1 INSAFLNCFVS
12 PHQLQVFRSSRLKD
26 QFVGCTV
33 ESFGPVH
40 GKGHTEVASTCTFT
54 LDPLSGTLQEQ
65 EVFEELKL
73 LTQGFTRL
81 GSSYE
86 LEEQS
91 LVVEGYSPLKTDEA
105 ESKRSELQFWAIILI
120 CLFTLLGFI
129 LLLLLC
135 FLVLSCLRRKS
146 HLYQVQQGL
155 YGLYFPHPS
164 TGKVH

>member
-1 INSAFLNCFVS
+1 NCFVS
-12 PHQLQVFRSSRLKD
+12 PHQLEVFRSSHLKN

-33 ESFGPVH
+33 ESFGPVQ
-40 GKGHTEVASTCTFT
+40 GKGHTEVASICKFT

-81 GSSYE
+81 GNYE

-91 LVVEGYSPLKTDEA
+91 LVVEGYSPLKTDEP

-155 YGLYFPHPS
+155 YGLYFPHLS